1 MPVCGYLRKDT
12 DLYKKLECKETGQEW
27 ICILRMLSRIIMDP
41 ENIDIEDLFNYLWSL
56 GNYDEIVDTSNGSEW
71 IKLLFDH
78 RQLMINVFYY
88 SDIIFKESKE
98 LLASPYNL
106 GDKTDVEDV
115 DILEQALDQIYQF
128 FKENYLDFI
137 KVEFF
142 QIQNRGILLDLNIL
156 INKVK
161 EYCKNMFSI
170 FQEDTSHSLE
180 MKMLLNSNTFHHLW
194 HMVIVSTIF
203 MSVWDE
209 SYSNMHFVI
218 IRYTGDIDLCYEF

>member
-1 MPVCGYLRKDT
+1 M
-12 DLYKKLECKETGQEW
+12 
-27 ICILRMLSRIIMDP
+27 
-41 ENIDIEDLFNYLWSL
+41 
-56 GNYDEIVDTSNGSEW
+56 GNYDEIVDISNGSEW

-98 LLASPYNL
+98 LLASPYKS

-142 QIQNRGILLDLNIL
+142 QIQNRGIPLDLNIL

-161 EYCKNMFSI
+161 EYCENMFSI
-170 FQEDTSHSLE
+170 FQEDTGHSLE
-180 MKMLLNSNTFHHLW
+180 MKMLLNSNTFHHL
-194 HMVIVSTIF
+194 
-203 MSVWDE
+203 
-209 SYSNMHFVI
+209 
-218 IRYTGDIDLCYEF
+218 